1 MKNDHNIKCFYFG
14 DILVVLLFVRM
25 LFLSFKKFLPGL
37 VVVLMSYQPYL
48 ALSFSFTA
56 DLIMEKTSL
65 AQLLLARVKL

>member
-1 MKNDHNIKCFYFG
+1 MI
-14 DILVVLLFVRM
+14 
-25 LFLSFKKFLPGL
+25 FLSFKKFLPGL